1 MSFLELQTLTWVFS
15 PLEETKYLFQV
26 GMWAWEAGL
35 PLSAKP
41 PSTHYLLRLVGM
53 GISSSISVSNRTLG
67 EEGGA

>member
-1 MSFLELQTLTWVFS
+1 M
-15 PLEETKYLFQV
+15 EETKYLFQV